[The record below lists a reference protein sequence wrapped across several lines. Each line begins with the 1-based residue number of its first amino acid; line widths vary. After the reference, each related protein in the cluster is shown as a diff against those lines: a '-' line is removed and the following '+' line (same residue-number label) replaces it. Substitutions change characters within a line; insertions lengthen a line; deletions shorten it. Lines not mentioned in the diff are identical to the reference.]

1 MKKSTLWILS
11 AVALAA
17 LLAGGARWA
26 SQRQASKAPAA
37 PTAAVV
43 PSIELATSDVFTA
56 RTQTLNLGIAVS
68 GALKAS
74 ESAIVKARVAGELQE
89 LSVREGDR
97 VQAGQV
103 IARIEP
109 IEYQARVRQAQ
120 QQADAA
126 KAQVDIAQRQF
137 DNNQALVNQGF
148 ISQTALLT
156 SQASLN
162 GATATHAAALAALDL
177 ANKSLADATLRSPLS
192 GVVAQR
198 LAQPG
203 ERVAIE
209 ARLVEVINLS
219 QLELEA
225 ALTAE
230 DASLVRVG
238 MTAQL
243 QVDGV
248 DAPISAKVL
257 RINPSAQIGSRSI
270 LVYLGIKGR
279 EGLRQGQFAQGSLG
293 TQTLQVIAVPVD
305 SVRTDKPQPY
315 VQVVQDGKVA
325 HITVRTDVR
334 SEGERQTRVAV
345 TGVSEGAQVLS
356 DTASEAQVQFGK
368 LEAAAN
374 AELKAKGVSAKAN
387 RVASLRDALFSEI
400 DNPVNCGQGPEAQRL
415 MDELKRELPEFKPLS
430 SPTKNCTQ
438 NEKIIS
444 DYKGR
449 IDNLVARAPWN
460 NADLS
465 NVSTKASKA
474 REELADLRSEIS
486 KSYSPNSIRQIAS
499 VFEGHQTNYQDLIFQ
514 LGKQTDTDK
523 LEPDL
528 SIVAAQSLGNVYK
541 LPALFLSRLDEAS
554 TYVYLLMALCF
565 DLFLVYL
572 YGLAKKNRVR
582 KRAIA
587 GPLAGAW

>member
-26 SQRQASKAPAA
+26 SQRQAGNTPTAQ
-37 PTAAVV
+37 TAAVV

-156 SQASLN
+156 SQANLN

-177 ANKSLADATLRSPLS
+177 ANKSLADATLRSPIS

-243 QVDGV
+243 QVEGV
-248 DAPISAKVL
+248 DSPIPAKVL
-257 RINPSAQIGSRSI
+257 RINPSAQTGSRSI
-270 LVYLGIKGR
+270 LVYLGIQGR
-279 EGLRQGQFAQGSLG
+279 EGLRQGQFAQGTLG
-293 TQTLQVIAVPVD
+293 TQSLQVMAVPVD
-305 SVRTDKPQPY
+305 SVRIDKPQPY

-334 SEGERQTRVAV
+334 SEGARQTLVAV
-345 TGVSEGAQVLS
+345 TGVTEGTQVLS
-356 DTASEAQVQFGK
+356 GSVGAVREGVVVKFTTPGN
-368 LEAAAN
+368 AA
-374 AELKAKGVSAKAN
+374 KVT
-387 RVASLRDALFSEI
+387 
-400 DNPVNCGQGPEAQRL
+400 P
-415 MDELKRELPEFKPLS
+415 
-430 SPTKNCTQ
+430 
-438 NEKIIS
+438 
-444 DYKGR
+444 
-449 IDNLVARAPWN
+449 
-460 NADLS
+460 
-465 NVSTKASKA
+465 
-474 REELADLRSEIS
+474 
-486 KSYSPNSIRQIAS
+486 
-499 VFEGHQTNYQDLIFQ
+499 
-514 LGKQTDTDK
+514 
-523 LEPDL
+523 
-528 SIVAAQSLGNVYK
+528 
-541 LPALFLSRLDEAS
+541 
-554 TYVYLLMALCF
+554 
-565 DLFLVYL
+565 
-572 YGLAKKNRVR
+572 
-582 KRAIA
+582 
-587 GPLAGAW
+587 

>member
-1 MKKSTLWILS
+1 MKKSTFWILS

-43 PSIELATSDVFTA
+43 PSIELATSDVFIA
-56 RTQTLNLGIAVS
+56 RTQSLSQGITVS

-74 ESAIVKARVAGELQE
+74 QSAIIKARVAGELQE

-103 IARIEP
+103 IARIDQT
-109 IEYQARVRQAQ
+109 EYQARVRQAQ

-162 GATATHAAALAALDL
+162 GAKATHAAALAALDL

-192 GVVAQR
+192 GVVSQR
-198 LAQPG
+198 LVQPG

-243 QVDGV
+243 KVEGV
-248 DAPISAKVL
+248 DTPIMAKVL
-257 RINPSAQIGSRSI
+257 RINPSAQSGSRSI
-270 LVYLGIKGR
+270 LVYLGIQGR

-293 TQTLQVIAVPVD
+293 TQTVQAMAVPLD

-315 VQVVQDGKVA
+315 VQVVQDGKVV

-334 SEGERQTRVAV
+334 SEGERESLVAV
-345 TGVSEGAQVLS
+345 TGVAEGTQVLTGS
-356 DTASEAQVQFGK
+356 VGPVREGVVVKFTTPVSPATP
-368 LEAAAN
+368 AN
-374 AELKAKGVSAKAN
+374 A
-387 RVASLRDALFSEI
+387 
-400 DNPVNCGQGPEAQRL
+400 
-415 MDELKRELPEFKPLS
+415 
-430 SPTKNCTQ
+430 
-438 NEKIIS
+438 
-444 DYKGR
+444 
-449 IDNLVARAPWN
+449 
-460 NADLS
+460 
-465 NVSTKASKA
+465 VSTK
-474 REELADLRSEIS
+474 
-486 KSYSPNSIRQIAS
+486 P
-499 VFEGHQTNYQDLIFQ
+499 
-514 LGKQTDTDK
+514 
-523 LEPDL
+523 
-528 SIVAAQSLGNVYK
+528 
-541 LPALFLSRLDEAS
+541 
-554 TYVYLLMALCF
+554 
-565 DLFLVYL
+565 
-572 YGLAKKNRVR
+572 
-582 KRAIA
+582 
-587 GPLAGAW
+587 

>member
-1 MKKSTLWILS
+1 MKKSTLWILT
-11 AVALAA
+11 ALTVTA
-17 LLAGGARWA
+17 LIAGGARWA
-26 SQRQASKAPAA
+26 SQRQAGKTPTA

-43 PSIELATSDVFTA
+43 PTIELAASDVFTA
-56 RTQTLNLGIAVS
+56 RTQTLSLGIAVS

-74 ESAIVKARVAGELQE
+74 QSAIVKARVAGELQE

-162 GATATHAAALAALDL
+162 GAKATHAAALAALDL

-230 DASLVRVG
+230 DASLVQVG

-243 QVDGV
+243 RVEGV
-248 DAPISAKVL
+248 DAPIPAKVL

-325 HITVRTDVR
+325 HITVRTGER
-334 SEGERQTRVAV
+334 NEGEQQSLVAV
-345 TGVSEGAQVLS
+345 TGLVEGAQVLS
-356 DTASEAQVQFGK
+356 SSVGAVREGVLVKFTASGGPANTAS
-368 LEAAAN
+368 AA
-374 AELKAKGVSAKAN
+374 K
-387 RVASLRDALFSEI
+387 
-400 DNPVNCGQGPEAQRL
+400 
-415 MDELKRELPEFKPLS
+415 
-430 SPTKNCTQ
+430 
-438 NEKIIS
+438 
-444 DYKGR
+444 
-449 IDNLVARAPWN
+449 
-460 NADLS
+460 
-465 NVSTKASKA
+465 
-474 REELADLRSEIS
+474 
-486 KSYSPNSIRQIAS
+486 
-499 VFEGHQTNYQDLIFQ
+499 
-514 LGKQTDTDK
+514 
-523 LEPDL
+523 
-528 SIVAAQSLGNVYK
+528 
-541 LPALFLSRLDEAS
+541 
-554 TYVYLLMALCF
+554 
-565 DLFLVYL
+565 
-572 YGLAKKNRVR
+572 
-582 KRAIA
+582 
-587 GPLAGAW
+587 

>member
-26 SQRQASKAPAA
+26 SQRQADKTPTA
-37 PTAAVV
+37 PTAAMV

-162 GATATHAAALAALDL
+162 GAKATHAAALSALDL

-248 DAPISAKVL
+248 DAPITAKVL

-279 EGLRQGQFAQGSLG
+279 EGLRQGQFAQGTLG
-293 TQTLQVIAVPVD
+293 TQSLQVMAVPVE

-334 SEGERQTRVAV
+334 SEGERQTLVAV
-345 TGVSEGAQVLS
+345 TGVTEGTQVLS
-356 DTASEAQVQFGK
+356 GSVGAVREGVLVKFTAPGN
-368 LEAAAN
+368 AA
-374 AELKAKGVSAKAN
+374 KVT
-387 RVASLRDALFSEI
+387 
-400 DNPVNCGQGPEAQRL
+400 P
-415 MDELKRELPEFKPLS
+415 
-430 SPTKNCTQ
+430 
-438 NEKIIS
+438 
-444 DYKGR
+444 
-449 IDNLVARAPWN
+449 
-460 NADLS
+460 
-465 NVSTKASKA
+465 
-474 REELADLRSEIS
+474 
-486 KSYSPNSIRQIAS
+486 
-499 VFEGHQTNYQDLIFQ
+499 
-514 LGKQTDTDK
+514 
-523 LEPDL
+523 
-528 SIVAAQSLGNVYK
+528 
-541 LPALFLSRLDEAS
+541 
-554 TYVYLLMALCF
+554 
-565 DLFLVYL
+565 
-572 YGLAKKNRVR
+572 
-582 KRAIA
+582 
-587 GPLAGAW
+587 

>member
-11 AVALAA
+11 AVAVAA

-26 SQRQASKAPAA
+26 SQRQAAKTPKV

-43 PSIELATSDVFTA
+43 PSIELAASDVFTA
-56 RTQTLNLGIAVS
+56 RTQTLSLGIAVS
-68 GALKAS
+68 GALKAT

-103 IARIEP
+103 IARIDP
-109 IEYQARVRQAQ
+109 SEYQARVRQAQ

-126 KAQVDIAQRQF
+126 RAQVDIAQRQF

-156 SQASLN
+156 SQANLN
-162 GATATHAAALAALDL
+162 GAKATHAAALAALDL

-192 GVVAQR
+192 GMVAQR

-203 ERVAIE
+203 ERVAID

-219 QLELEA
+219 ELELEA

-230 DASLVRVG
+230 DASRVRVG

-243 QVDGV
+243 QVEGV
-248 DAPISAKVL
+248 QAPVPAKVL
-257 RINPSAQIGSRSI
+257 RINPSAQMGSRSI

-293 TQTLQVIAVPVD
+293 TQSLQVLAVPVT

-315 VQVVQDGKVA
+315 VQVVQDGKVV

-334 SEGERQTRVAV
+334 SEGERESLVAV

-356 DTASEAQVQFGK
+356 GSVGAVREGVQVKFTAPPQSAVTSP
-368 LEAAAN
+368 AAPASP
-374 AELKAKGVSAKAN
+374 ASA
-387 RVASLRDALFSEI
+387 
-400 DNPVNCGQGPEAQRL
+400 
-415 MDELKRELPEFKPLS
+415 
-430 SPTKNCTQ
+430 
-438 NEKIIS
+438 
-444 DYKGR
+444 
-449 IDNLVARAPWN
+449 AR
-460 NADLS
+460 
-465 NVSTKASKA
+465 
-474 REELADLRSEIS
+474 
-486 KSYSPNSIRQIAS
+486 
-499 VFEGHQTNYQDLIFQ
+499 
-514 LGKQTDTDK
+514 
-523 LEPDL
+523 
-528 SIVAAQSLGNVYK
+528 
-541 LPALFLSRLDEAS
+541 
-554 TYVYLLMALCF
+554 
-565 DLFLVYL
+565 
-572 YGLAKKNRVR
+572 
-582 KRAIA
+582 
-587 GPLAGAW
+587 

>member
-243 QVDGV
+243 QVEGV
-248 DAPISAKVL
+248 DAPIPAKVL
-257 RINPSAQIGSRSI
+257 RINPSAQTGSRSI

-279 EGLRQGQFAQGSLG
+279 EGLRQGQFAQGTLG
-293 TQTLQVIAVPVD
+293 TQSLQVMAVPVD
-305 SVRTDKPQPY
+305 SVRIDKPQPY
-315 VQVVQDGKVA
+315 VQVVQDGKVV

-334 SEGERQTRVAV
+334 SEGERESLVAV
-345 TGVSEGAQVLS
+345 TGVAEGTQVLTGS
-356 DTASEAQVQFGK
+356 VGPVREGVVVKFTAPASP
-368 LEAAAN
+368 AAPAN
-374 AELKAKGVSAKAN
+374 A
-387 RVASLRDALFSEI
+387 
-400 DNPVNCGQGPEAQRL
+400 
-415 MDELKRELPEFKPLS
+415 
-430 SPTKNCTQ
+430 
-438 NEKIIS
+438 
-444 DYKGR
+444 
-449 IDNLVARAPWN
+449 
-460 NADLS
+460 
-465 NVSTKASKA
+465 VSTK
-474 REELADLRSEIS
+474 
-486 KSYSPNSIRQIAS
+486 P
-499 VFEGHQTNYQDLIFQ
+499 
-514 LGKQTDTDK
+514 
-523 LEPDL
+523 
-528 SIVAAQSLGNVYK
+528 
-541 LPALFLSRLDEAS
+541 
-554 TYVYLLMALCF
+554 
-565 DLFLVYL
+565 
-572 YGLAKKNRVR
+572 
-582 KRAIA
+582 
-587 GPLAGAW
+587 

>member
-1 MKKSTLWILS
+1 MKKSTFWILS

-43 PSIELATSDVFTA
+43 PSIELATSDVFIA
-56 RTQTLNLGIAVS
+56 RTQSLSQGITVS

-74 ESAIVKARVAGELQE
+74 QSAIIKARVAGELQE

-103 IARIEP
+103 IARIDQT
-109 IEYQARVRQAQ
+109 EYQARVRQAQ

-162 GATATHAAALAALDL
+162 GAKATHAAALAALDL

-198 LAQPG
+198 LVQPG

-243 QVDGV
+243 KVEGV
-248 DAPISAKVL
+248 DTPIMAKVL
-257 RINPSAQIGSRSI
+257 RINPSAQTGSRSI
-270 LVYLGIKGR
+270 LVYLGIQGR

-293 TQTLQVIAVPVD
+293 TQTVQAMAVPLD

-315 VQVVQDGKVA
+315 VQVVQDGKVV

-334 SEGERQTRVAV
+334 SEGERESLVAV
-345 TGVSEGAQVLS
+345 TGVAEGTQVLTGS
-356 DTASEAQVQFGK
+356 VGPVREGVVVKFTTPVSPATP
-368 LEAAAN
+368 AN
-374 AELKAKGVSAKAN
+374 A
-387 RVASLRDALFSEI
+387 
-400 DNPVNCGQGPEAQRL
+400 
-415 MDELKRELPEFKPLS
+415 
-430 SPTKNCTQ
+430 
-438 NEKIIS
+438 
-444 DYKGR
+444 
-449 IDNLVARAPWN
+449 
-460 NADLS
+460 
-465 NVSTKASKA
+465 VSTK
-474 REELADLRSEIS
+474 
-486 KSYSPNSIRQIAS
+486 P
-499 VFEGHQTNYQDLIFQ
+499 
-514 LGKQTDTDK
+514 
-523 LEPDL
+523 
-528 SIVAAQSLGNVYK
+528 
-541 LPALFLSRLDEAS
+541 
-554 TYVYLLMALCF
+554 
-565 DLFLVYL
+565 
-572 YGLAKKNRVR
+572 
-582 KRAIA
+582 
-587 GPLAGAW
+587 

>member
-11 AVALAA
+11 AVGVAV
-17 LLAGGARWA
+17 LLAGGARWV
-26 SQRQASKAPAA
+26 SQRQAAKVPVA
-37 PTAAVV
+37 PTTATA

-56 RTQTLNLGIAVS
+56 QTQTLSLGIPVS

-74 ESAIVKARVAGELQE
+74 QSAIVKARVAGELQD

-97 VQAGQV
+97 VTAGQV

-109 IEYQARVRQAQ
+109 TEYQARVRQAQ

-148 ISQTALLT
+148 ISQTALLN

-162 GATATHAAALAALDL
+162 GAKATHAAALAALDL
-177 ANKSLADATLRSPLS
+177 ANKSMADATLHSPLT

-230 DASLVRVG
+230 DASRVRVG

-243 QVDGV
+243 QVEGV
-248 DAPISAKVL
+248 AQPVSAKVL
-257 RINPSAQIGSRSI
+257 RINPSAQTGSRSI

-293 TQTLQVIAVPVD
+293 TESLQVLAVPVS

-315 VQVVQDGKVA
+315 VQVIQDGKVA
-325 HITVRTDVR
+325 HITVRTGER
-334 SEGERQTRVAV
+334 SEGEQQSLVAV

-356 DTASEAQVQFGK
+356 GSVGAVREGVQVQFTATTK
-368 LEAAAN
+368 SALTPPAA
-374 AELKAKGVSAKAN
+374 
-387 RVASLRDALFSEI
+387 
-400 DNPVNCGQGPEAQRL
+400 P
-415 MDELKRELPEFKPLS
+415 
-430 SPTKNCTQ
+430 
-438 NEKIIS
+438 
-444 DYKGR
+444 
-449 IDNLVARAPWN
+449 
-460 NADLS
+460 
-465 NVSTKASKA
+465 
-474 REELADLRSEIS
+474 
-486 KSYSPNSIRQIAS
+486 
-499 VFEGHQTNYQDLIFQ
+499 
-514 LGKQTDTDK
+514 
-523 LEPDL
+523 
-528 SIVAAQSLGNVYK
+528 
-541 LPALFLSRLDEAS
+541 AS
-554 TYVYLLMALCF
+554 TASA
-565 DLFLVYL
+565 
-572 YGLAKKNRVR
+572 AK
-582 KRAIA
+582 
-587 GPLAGAW
+587 

>member
-1 MKKSTLWILS
+1 MKKSTFWILS

-43 PSIELATSDVFTA
+43 PSIELAASDVFTA
-56 RTQTLNLGIAVS
+56 RTQSLSQGITVS

-74 ESAIVKARVAGELQE
+74 QSAIIKARVAGELQE

-103 IARIEP
+103 IARIDQT
-109 IEYQARVRQAQ
+109 EYQARVRQAQ

-198 LAQPG
+198 LVQPG

-243 QVDGV
+243 KVEGV
-248 DAPISAKVL
+248 DTPITAKVL
-257 RINPSAQIGSRSI
+257 RINPSAQSGSRSI
-270 LVYLGIKGR
+270 LVYLGIQGR

-293 TQTLQVIAVPVD
+293 TQTVQAMAVPLD

-315 VQVVQDGKVA
+315 VQVVQDGKVM

-334 SEGERQTRVAV
+334 SEGERESLVAV
-345 TGVSEGAQVLS
+345 TGVAEGTQVLTGS
-356 DTASEAQVQFGK
+356 VGPVREGVVVKFTTPASPATP
-368 LEAAAN
+368 AN
-374 AELKAKGVSAKAN
+374 A
-387 RVASLRDALFSEI
+387 
-400 DNPVNCGQGPEAQRL
+400 
-415 MDELKRELPEFKPLS
+415 
-430 SPTKNCTQ
+430 
-438 NEKIIS
+438 
-444 DYKGR
+444 
-449 IDNLVARAPWN
+449 
-460 NADLS
+460 
-465 NVSTKASKA
+465 VSTK
-474 REELADLRSEIS
+474 
-486 KSYSPNSIRQIAS
+486 P
-499 VFEGHQTNYQDLIFQ
+499 
-514 LGKQTDTDK
+514 
-523 LEPDL
+523 
-528 SIVAAQSLGNVYK
+528 
-541 LPALFLSRLDEAS
+541 
-554 TYVYLLMALCF
+554 
-565 DLFLVYL
+565 
-572 YGLAKKNRVR
+572 
-582 KRAIA
+582 
-587 GPLAGAW
+587 

>member
-26 SQRQASKAPAA
+26 SQRQASST
-37 PTAAVV
+37 PTAPSAAMV
-43 PSIELATSDVFTA
+43 PSIELAISDVFTA

-74 ESAIVKARVAGELQE
+74 ESASVKARVAGELQE

-248 DAPISAKVL
+248 DAPIPAKVL
-257 RINPSAQIGSRSI
+257 RINPSAQTGSRSI

-279 EGLRQGQFAQGSLG
+279 EGLRQGQFAQGTLG
-293 TQTLQVIAVPVD
+293 TQSLQVMAVPVD

-334 SEGERQTRVAV
+334 SEGERQTLVAV
-345 TGVSEGAQVLS
+345 TGVTEGTQVLS
-356 DTASEAQVQFGK
+356 GSVGAVREGVLVKFTAPGN
-368 LEAAAN
+368 AA
-374 AELKAKGVSAKAN
+374 KVT
-387 RVASLRDALFSEI
+387 
-400 DNPVNCGQGPEAQRL
+400 P
-415 MDELKRELPEFKPLS
+415 
-430 SPTKNCTQ
+430 
-438 NEKIIS
+438 
-444 DYKGR
+444 
-449 IDNLVARAPWN
+449 
-460 NADLS
+460 
-465 NVSTKASKA
+465 
-474 REELADLRSEIS
+474 
-486 KSYSPNSIRQIAS
+486 
-499 VFEGHQTNYQDLIFQ
+499 
-514 LGKQTDTDK
+514 
-523 LEPDL
+523 
-528 SIVAAQSLGNVYK
+528 
-541 LPALFLSRLDEAS
+541 
-554 TYVYLLMALCF
+554 
-565 DLFLVYL
+565 
-572 YGLAKKNRVR
+572 
-582 KRAIA
+582 
-587 GPLAGAW
+587 

>member
-243 QVDGV
+243 KVEGV
-248 DAPISAKVL
+248 DTPITAKVL
-257 RINPSAQIGSRSI
+257 RINPSAQSGSRSI
-270 LVYLGIKGR
+270 LVYLGIQGR

-293 TQTLQVIAVPVD
+293 TQTVQAMAVPLD

-334 SEGERQTRVAV
+334 SEGERESLVAV
-345 TGVSEGAQVLS
+345 TGVAEGTQVLTGS
-356 DTASEAQVQFGK
+356 VGPVREGVVVKFTAPASP
-368 LEAAAN
+368 AAPAN
-374 AELKAKGVSAKAN
+374 A
-387 RVASLRDALFSEI
+387 
-400 DNPVNCGQGPEAQRL
+400 
-415 MDELKRELPEFKPLS
+415 
-430 SPTKNCTQ
+430 
-438 NEKIIS
+438 
-444 DYKGR
+444 
-449 IDNLVARAPWN
+449 
-460 NADLS
+460 
-465 NVSTKASKA
+465 VSTK
-474 REELADLRSEIS
+474 
-486 KSYSPNSIRQIAS
+486 P
-499 VFEGHQTNYQDLIFQ
+499 
-514 LGKQTDTDK
+514 
-523 LEPDL
+523 
-528 SIVAAQSLGNVYK
+528 
-541 LPALFLSRLDEAS
+541 
-554 TYVYLLMALCF
+554 
-565 DLFLVYL
+565 
-572 YGLAKKNRVR
+572 
-582 KRAIA
+582 
-587 GPLAGAW
+587 

>member
-1 MKKSTLWILS
+1 MKKSTFWILS

-43 PSIELATSDVFTA
+43 PSIELAASDVFTA
-56 RTQTLNLGIAVS
+56 RTQSLSQGITVS

-74 ESAIVKARVAGELQE
+74 QSAIIKARVAGELQE

-103 IARIEP
+103 IARIDQT
-109 IEYQARVRQAQ
+109 EYQARVRQAQ

-198 LAQPG
+198 LVQPG

-243 QVDGV
+243 KVEGV
-248 DAPISAKVL
+248 DTPITAKVL
-257 RINPSAQIGSRSI
+257 RINPSAQSGSRSI
-270 LVYLGIKGR
+270 LVYLGIQGR

-293 TQTLQVIAVPVD
+293 TQTVQAMAVPLD

-315 VQVVQDGKVA
+315 VQVVQDGKVV

-334 SEGERQTRVAV
+334 SEGERESLVAV
-345 TGVSEGAQVLS
+345 TGVAEGTQVLTGS
-356 DTASEAQVQFGK
+356 VGPVREGVVVKFTTPASPATP
-368 LEAAAN
+368 AN
-374 AELKAKGVSAKAN
+374 AVSN
-387 RVASLRDALFSEI
+387 
-400 DNPVNCGQGPEAQRL
+400 
-415 MDELKRELPEFKPLS
+415 KP
-430 SPTKNCTQ
+430 
-438 NEKIIS
+438 
-444 DYKGR
+444 
-449 IDNLVARAPWN
+449 
-460 NADLS
+460 
-465 NVSTKASKA
+465 
-474 REELADLRSEIS
+474 
-486 KSYSPNSIRQIAS
+486 
-499 VFEGHQTNYQDLIFQ
+499 
-514 LGKQTDTDK
+514 
-523 LEPDL
+523 
-528 SIVAAQSLGNVYK
+528 
-541 LPALFLSRLDEAS
+541 
-554 TYVYLLMALCF
+554 
-565 DLFLVYL
+565 
-572 YGLAKKNRVR
+572 
-582 KRAIA
+582 
-587 GPLAGAW
+587 